1 MMLMQII
8 LSYLLKYAILL
19 RGGYMFGIDYKG
31 VVIKILKG
39 DITEQ
44 NTDAVVNAA
53 NKRLSP
59 GGGVAGAIHSA
70 AGSGLWAECK
80 KIGHCETGKAV
91 ITKGYK
97 LPAKWVIHTVGPVWA
112 KRNEDSTMLHTS
124 YVNSLTLADE
134 HGIKSISFPAISTGA
149 FGYPLEEGAG
159 IAVKAVSETIPKLSS
174 VQLIQFI
181 LYDDKTYN
189 VFEEKLKNLEEE
201 EKI

>member
-1 MMLMQII
+1 M
-8 LSYLLKYAILL
+8 Y
-19 RGGYMFGIDYKG
+19 GIDYKG
-31 VVIKILKG
+31 IVIKIIKG

-44 NTDAVVNAA
+44 NTDAIVNAA

-70 AGSGLWAECK
+70 AGAGLWAECK
-80 KIGHCETGKAV
+80 KIGHCETGEAV

-112 KRNEDSTMLHTS
+112 SRNEDPKMLYNS
-124 YVNSLTLADE
+124 YLNSLSVADKNE
-134 HGIKSISFPAISTGA
+134 IKSISFPSISTGA
-149 FGYPLEEGAG
+149 FGYPLEEGAE
-159 IAVKAVSETIPKLSS
+159 IAVRAVSEMVPKLSS
-174 VQLIQFI
+174 IQLIQFV

-189 VFEEKLKNLEEE
+189 IFEEKIKNLEDE

>member
-1 MMLMQII
+1 
-8 LSYLLKYAILL
+8 
-19 RGGYMFGIDYKG
+19 MFGIDYKG
-31 VVIKILKG
+31 IVIKIIKG

-70 AGSGLWAECK
+70 AGPGLWAECK
-80 KIGHCETGKAV
+80 KIERCETGEAV

-112 KRNEDSTMLHTS
+112 SRNQDPKMLYAC
-124 YVNSLTLADE
+124 YVNSLSIADQNE
-134 HGIKSISFPAISTGA
+134 IKSISFPAISTGA
-149 FGYPLEEGAG
+149 FGYPLEEGAE
-159 IAVKAVSETIPKLSS
+159 IAVQAVSEMVPKLSS
-174 VQLIQFI
+174 VQLIQFV

-189 VFEEKLKNLEEE
+189 IFEEKLKNLEDK

>member
-1 MMLMQII
+1 M
-8 LSYLLKYAILL
+8 Y
-19 RGGYMFGIDYKG
+19 GIDYKD
-31 VVIKILKG
+31 VVIKIVKG

-70 AGSGLWAECK
+70 AGPGLWAECK
-80 KIGHCETGKAV
+80 KVGHCETGEAI

-112 KRNEDSTMLHTS
+112 KRNEDSKLLYDC
-124 YVNSLTLADE
+124 YVNSLSVADQQE
-134 HGIKSISFPAISTGA
+134 IKSISFPAISTGA
-149 FGYPLEEGAG
+149 FGYPLEEGAE
-159 IAVKAVSETIPKLSS
+159 IAVNAVSDKIPSLSS
-174 VQLIQFI
+174 VQLIQFV
-181 LYDDKTYN
+181 LYDDKAYN
-189 VFEEKLKNLEEE
+189 IFEEKLKNLEEE